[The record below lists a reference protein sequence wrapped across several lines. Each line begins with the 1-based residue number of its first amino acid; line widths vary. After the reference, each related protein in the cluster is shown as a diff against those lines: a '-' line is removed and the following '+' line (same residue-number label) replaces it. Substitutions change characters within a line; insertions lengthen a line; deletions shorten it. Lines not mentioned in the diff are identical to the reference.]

1 MTNTNTMNDEVKSK
15 ELNKTT
21 EVLEDAK
28 ENNEQTSQVQTSQP
42 IQVEIVST
50 ENKTQI
56 PPPTSEMD
64 QLRKE
69 FFDTYDLINRK
80 TKDLLDLFPK
90 PPGKLMKSWLWFQK
104 HAFTSVVFI
113 VLGIALGIGI
123 EKIMNYND
131 MIRAINLQRMEF
143 KGDLFD
149 IQPSSIKK
157 YYEHGEK
164 SITSL
169 IQKSEV
175 KEPESEPTET
185 KTVETKTT
193 DKKGK

>member
-1 MTNTNTMNDEVKSK
+1 MTNVNNMNDEARAK
-15 ELNKTT
+15 ELNKVT
-21 EVLEDAK
+21 EVLEDVK
-28 ENNEQTSQVQTSQP
+28 ENKENIEQVQQLQP
-42 IQVEIVST
+42 LIQVEIVSP

-56 PPPTSEMD
+56 PATPEMD

-69 FFDTYDLINRK
+69 FFETYDLINRK

-104 HAFTSVVFI
+104 HAFTSVVFV
-113 VLGIALGIGI
+113 VLGIAIGIGI

-175 KEPESEPTET
+175 KEHELEPTEE
-185 KTVETKTT
+185 KTVETKTI